1 MKNRLKPEIAK
12 RVCEL
17 LKVTEGQF
25 QAATKELALI
35 PRHGL
40 DGKLVFDSGYLL
52 TVTTDDGREV
62 SVLFDR
68 DAFDFEGDEE

>member
-1 MKNRLKPEIAK
+1 MKKRLKPEIAK

-17 LKVTEGQF
+17 LKVTEGQL
-25 QAATKELALI
+25 QTATKELALI

-52 TVTTDDGREV
+52 KITTDDGRES